1 MKKRLYRWRFF
12 LAVVVVI
19 LAGAGIWIFQK
30 KSRTFVPAT
39 EVSLK
44 GPYGTLTLQLPEE
57 WNYEIQTEEQD
68 TVYGIR
74 FYRREDKENEVL
86 VKYEKDYPGETCGTG
101 LEEKKIR
108 LAGEKALEESRDGFA
123 SGIWEEIVFL
133 GEKSD
138 IHIINP
144 CGESAWWK
152 ENEKQV
158 MQILD
163 TLQYDPE
170 TTADECQVE
179 VQQQIEEG
187 FLPED
192 SVTGITISTRPGET
206 RYELSDVEK
215 IKTVTNYLNHLKM
228 EKNSSVDPEDYD
240 GMISD
245 IQVNYADGK
254 ECMVQH
260 MANQFVRKDGGPWY
274 QLEKEEGLRWDSVL
288 EEVSG

>member
-68 TVYGIR
+68 TVYGIS
-74 FYRREDKENEVL
+74 FYRGEDKENEVL

-133 GEKSD
+133 GEKAISISS
-138 IHIINP
+138 IHVARVH
-144 CGESAWWK
+144 GGK
-152 ENEKQV
+152 
-158 MQILD
+158 
-163 TLQYDPE
+163 
-170 TTADECQVE
+170 
-179 VQQQIEEG
+179 
-187 FLPED
+187 
-192 SVTGITISTRPGET
+192 
-206 RYELSDVEK
+206 
-215 IKTVTNYLNHLKM
+215 KM
-228 EKNSSVDPEDYD
+228 KNRLCRSWTHCNMIRRQPQMNARWRFSS
-240 GMISD
+240 
-245 IQVNYADGK
+245 
-254 ECMVQH
+254 
-260 MANQFVRKDGGPWY
+260 R
-274 QLEKEEGLRWDSVL
+274 
-288 EEVSG
+288 

>member
-68 TVYGIR
+68 TVYGIS
-74 FYRREDKENEVL
+74 FYRGEDKENEVL

-187 FLPED
+187 FLPEG
-192 SVTGITISTRPGET
+192 SVTGITISTRKRIMREPVLRQAFWFVIVKGLK
-206 RYELSDVEK
+206 LS
-215 IKTVTNYLNHLKM
+215 
-228 EKNSSVDPEDYD
+228 
-240 GMISD
+240 
-245 IQVNYADGK
+245 
-254 ECMVQH
+254 
-260 MANQFVRKDGGPWY
+260 
-274 QLEKEEGLRWDSVL
+274 
-288 EEVSG
+288 

>member
-1 MKKRLYRWRFF
+1 MWDRVGRKEDP
-12 LAVVVVI
+12 
-19 LAGAGIWIFQK
+19 AGRR
-30 KSRTFVPAT
+30 KSPGR
-39 EVSLK
+39 
-44 GPYGTLTLQLPEE
+44 
-57 WNYEIQTEEQD
+57 I
-68 TVYGIR
+68 
-74 FYRREDKENEVL
+74 
-86 VKYEKDYPGETCGTG
+86 EK
-101 LEEKKIR
+101 
-108 LAGEKALEESRDGFA
+108 
-123 SGIWEEIVFL
+123 IVFL

-187 FLPED
+187 FLPEG
-192 SVTGITISTRPGET
+192 SVAGITISTRPGET

-245 IQVNYADGK
+245 IQVNYAGGK

-274 QLEKEEGLRWDSVL
+274 QLEKEEGLRWDSIL
-288 EEVSG
+288 EEVRG

>member
-68 TVYGIR
+68 TVYGIS
-74 FYRREDKENEVL
+74 FYRGEDKENEVL

-144 CGESAWWK
+144 CGESAWW
-152 ENEKQV
+152 
-158 MQILD
+158 
-163 TLQYDPE
+163 
-170 TTADECQVE
+170 
-179 VQQQIEEG
+179 
-187 FLPED
+187 
-192 SVTGITISTRPGET
+192 
-206 RYELSDVEK
+206 
-215 IKTVTNYLNHLKM
+215 
-228 EKNSSVDPEDYD
+228 
-240 GMISD
+240 
-245 IQVNYADGK
+245 
-254 ECMVQH
+254 
-260 MANQFVRKDGGPWY
+260 
-274 QLEKEEGLRWDSVL
+274 
-288 EEVSG
+288 

>member
-1 MKKRLYRWRFF
+1 MKKRTYRWRVF
-12 LAVVVVI
+12 LAAVVVI
-19 LAGAGIWIFQK
+19 LAGAGIWIIQK
-30 KSRTFVPAT
+30 KPETFVPAT

-44 GPYGTLTLQLPEE
+44 GPYGTLTLQMPEE
-57 WNYEIQTEEQD
+57 WTYEIQTEKQD

-74 FYRREDKENEVL
+74 FYRGEDKENEVL
-86 VKYEKDYPGETCGTG
+86 VKYDKDFPGETCGTG

-108 LAGEKALEESRDGFA
+108 LAGEKALKESRDGFA
-123 SGIWEEIVFL
+123 SGMWEEIVFL

-138 IHIINP
+138 IHILNP
-144 CGESAWWK
+144 CGETVWWK

-163 TLQYDPE
+163 TLRYDPE

-187 FLPED
+187 FLPEG
-192 SVTGITISTRPGET
+192 SVTGITISTHPGEE
-206 RYELSDVEK
+206 RYELSDAK
-215 IKTVTNYLNHLKM
+215 RIKTVTNYLNHLKM

-240 GMISD
+240 GMTSD
-245 IQVNYADGK
+245 IQVNYAGGK

-260 MANQFVRKDGGPWY
+260 MANQFVQKDGGPWY
-274 QLEKEEGLRWDSVL
+274 QLEKEEGLRWDSIL